1 MPGLGVAGGV
11 VCGRRRRSMIE
22 GGGKGR
28 VGVKGLQEL
37 LIPLEAFYLSKQ
49 GMNQLFRTAANVKHR
64 LNPTLKVLRE

>member
-11 VCGRRRRSMIE
+11 VCRRRRSMIE

-49 GMNQLFRTAANVKHR
+49 GMNQLFRTAANVKRR